1 MKRLLREDGSGEHET
16 DKTALLPPVG
26 IVCEG
31 EIVRVNRRLNVLSIG
46 VPTLGTIAAFVSLPW
61 LGVSVTTLAV
71 FAVFFMLNAWG
82 LGIGLHRYFTHH
94 AFKTSKTFEGVL
106 AVLGSVSFQ
115 GPIDRWVADHRRH
128 HRYTDCAWDTHSP
141 YWRGS
146 QPIARRRHG
155 LWHAHMGWMWHA
167 HVSSASRY
175 APEITPNTIAGWAS
189 RYYGAVCI
197 AGIITPAVVGYL
209 ASGAD
214 EALRCALWAGF
225 ARVTLLHHLTWSINS
240 IGHSFG
246 TRVARANDESRNNV
260 FLTFLL
266 LGEGL
271 HSTHHRFP
279 TAGTKGEPWKDWN
292 GALLLALERTGVIWS
307 LRRHG
312 AIN

>member
-1 MKRLLREDGSGEHET
+1 MRRVDAT
-16 DKTALLPPVG
+16 DELELVKNAALPPPG

-31 EIVRVNRRLNVLSIG
+31 KIVRANRRLNLFSIG
-46 VPTLGTIAAFVSLPW
+46 VPMLGTLAAIASLSS
-61 LGVSVTTLAV
+61 LGVSVTTLVV
-71 FAVFFMLNAWG
+71 FACFFILNAWG

-94 AFKTSKTFEGVL
+94 AFKTSKTFERVL
-106 AVLGSVSFQ
+106 AVLGSISFQ

-146 QPIARRRHG
+146 QPIARRMHG
-155 LWHAHMGWMWHA
+155 LLHAHMGWMWHA
-167 HVSSASRY
+167 HVSSTARY
-175 APEITPNTIAGWAS
+175 APEITPNTVAGWTS
-189 RYYGAVCI
+189 RHYGAICI

-209 ASGAD
+209 VSGAD

-225 ARVTLLHHLTWSINS
+225 VRVTLLHHLTWSINS
-240 IGHSFG
+240 IGHCFG
-246 TRVARANDESRNNV
+246 TQVARARDESRNNV

-271 HSTHHRFP
+271 HSTHHKFP

-292 GALLLALERTGVIWS
+292 GALLLALERAGVIWN